1 MFFLYAALMLID
13 MGIFALMAMKY
24 KYVEKDE
31 DGQDSIEFPPSPKNG
46 IDNKGYKGNEN
57 NL

>member
-13 MGIFALMAMKY
+13 MGIFALMAMNY

-31 DGQDSIEFPPSPKNG
+31 DSQDSIEFPPIQKNG

-57 NL
+57 NI